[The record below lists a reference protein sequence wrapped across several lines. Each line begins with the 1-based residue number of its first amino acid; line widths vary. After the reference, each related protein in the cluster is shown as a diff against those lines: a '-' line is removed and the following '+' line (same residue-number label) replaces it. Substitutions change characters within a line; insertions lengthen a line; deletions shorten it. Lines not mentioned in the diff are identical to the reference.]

1 MKKTLLQ
8 SLLFAGLC
16 CLFSFANLFINPS
29 ALSLSTNY
37 SPSSSSV
44 ALEHEFGEI
53 EYTELQSYLELLN
66 DDPPYVVV
74 IDARNEAAYELGHIP
89 GAYLVDHYRQ
99 QQYLDQLAPLI
110 SQTPIVVVYCKG
122 GDCED
127 SIFLARDLAYKYDV
141 AVESLFIYEGGTN
154 DWQAN
159 GLELKTGIER

>member
-1 MKKTLLQ
+1 
-8 SLLFAGLC
+8 
-16 CLFSFANLFINPS
+16 
-29 ALSLSTNY
+29 
-37 SPSSSSV
+37 
-44 ALEHEFGEI
+44 
-53 EYTELQSYLELLN
+53 
-66 DDPPYVVV
+66 VV